1 MPQKFGLVILKNITK
16 DFDKTPFEKNQN
28 FILKDILGVHNKAS
42 YLAVRIELGA
52 LSFIF
57 RIYKLLYIYYFRLQK
72 IVSDQENSNLLL
84 KHVY

>member
-1 MPQKFGLVILKNITK
+1 MK
-16 DFDKTPFEKNQN
+16 KNQN

-84 KHVY
+84 KHAYVEDEKLAGNGKICWQIKCS